1 MFSFY
6 SRIFLRSQ
14 QNRGRK
20 RIQNVYHSSVYE
32 NNEDVTETNAN
43 QVKHNKGSHIYSS
56 LLFTI
61 LFYSLMPMICGCNQL
76 ATSAVDFACDNF
88 TVANSSVNK
97 SEFQRL
103 NFTIKNESGIT
114 NHRSLMHNGSSIS
127 SISQTCCK
135 LSNKCG
141 QVESSNI
148 SLLLSQ
154 NLTNKMHFDFCSGIP
169 MQYALNTNKNLS
181 IASLSNNTCNQQT
194 DKTISLQ
201 SKLSCA
207 EIQGLYDIDKKC
219 EKSFRELASVYDRF
233 TYCYTDHD
241 NDDLLNLQHCN
252 EDCSSCLVR
261 FCFMSSINKCS

>member
-76 ATSAVDFACDNF
+76 ATSVIDFACGNF
-88 TVANSSVNK
+88 TVANSVNK
-97 SEFQRL
+97 SEFQWL
-103 NFTIKNESGIT
+103 NFTIPIKNKSGIT
-114 NHRSLMHNGSSIS
+114 NTSGSSIS
-127 SISQTCCK
+127 SINQTCCQ
-135 LSNKCG
+135 LSNEHGPVNTSK
-141 QVESSNI
+141 I
-148 SLLLSQ
+148 FLLLSQ

-169 MQYALNTNKNLS
+169 MQYALNTNKNFS
-181 IASLSNNTCNQQT
+181 IASVSNNTCNQQT
-194 DKTISLQ
+194 NKTISLQ

-207 EIQGLYDIDKKC
+207 EIQALYDIDKKS

-252 EDCSSCLVR
+252 KDCSSCLVR
-261 FCFMSSINKCS
+261 FCFMSSISKCS

>member
-1 MFSFY
+1 MFSFH

-20 RIQNVYHSSVYE
+20 RIQNVYHSSVYG
-32 NNEDVTETNAN
+32 NNEDLTETNAN
-43 QVKHNKGSHIYSS
+43 QVKHKGSHIYSL

-76 ATSAVDFACDNF
+76 ATSTIDFACGNF

-97 SEFQRL
+97 SEFQCL
-103 NFTIKNESGIT
+103 NFTIPTKNKSEIT
-114 NHRSLMHNGSSIS
+114 NTNGSSIS
-127 SISQTCCK
+127 SINQICCE
-135 LSNKCG
+135 LSNKYG
-141 QVESSNI
+141 PVNSSEI
-148 SLLLSQ
+148 FLLLSQ

-169 MQYALNTNKNLS
+169 MQYALNTNKNFS

-194 DKTISLQ
+194 DKTISLK
-201 SKLSCA
+201 SKLCCA
-207 EIQGLYDIDKKC
+207 EIQNLYEFDKKY
-219 EKSFRELASVYDRF
+219 EKRFRELASVYDRF

-241 NDDLLNLQHCN
+241 NDDLLNSQHCN

-261 FCFMSSINKCS
+261 FCFMSSISKCS